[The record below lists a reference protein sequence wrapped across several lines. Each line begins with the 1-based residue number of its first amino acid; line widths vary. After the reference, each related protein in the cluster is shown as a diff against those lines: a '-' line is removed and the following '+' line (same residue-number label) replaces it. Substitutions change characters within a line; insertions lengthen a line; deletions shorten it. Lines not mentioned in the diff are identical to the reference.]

1 VPGQHEALKAV
12 IRARRSI
19 VGITSDSDLATRAG
33 VHLETL
39 QNWMYGKT
47 TPRPHQL
54 SKVAKVLDIPMADL
68 AAVYEG
74 RDILPPPL
82 QDAIRELVEELRLSR
97 AQQHEAT
104 LALLRAIGAW
114 SDPSLERRGTP
125 ADRRPAVGGDSRPSS
140 RP

>member
-1 VPGQHEALKAV
+1 MPGQHEALKAV

-54 SKVAKVLDIPMADL
+54 SKVAQVLDIPMADL

-104 LALLRAIGAW
+104 MALLAALGAATGQ
-114 SDPSLERRGTP
+114 DRDRRGMP
-125 ADRRPAVGGDSRPSS
+125 AGTGRGASGDSARS
-140 RP
+140 